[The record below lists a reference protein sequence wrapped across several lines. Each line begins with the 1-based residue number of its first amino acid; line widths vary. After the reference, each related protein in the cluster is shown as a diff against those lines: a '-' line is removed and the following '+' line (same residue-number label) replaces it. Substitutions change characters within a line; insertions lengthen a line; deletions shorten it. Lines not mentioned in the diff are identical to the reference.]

1 MESFEDIRK
10 QEFTHLTGEIV
21 ALGRKLVELGWRRDR
36 SSIMSK
42 NCSLNRWTPRL
53 EIPTQAARR
62 VERWR
67 ALVTCFSVL

>member
-10 QEFTHLTGEIV
+10 QEFAHLTGEIV

-42 NCSLNRWTPRL
+42 NCSLNR
-53 EIPTQAARR
+53 
-62 VERWR
+62 
-67 ALVTCFSVL
+67 